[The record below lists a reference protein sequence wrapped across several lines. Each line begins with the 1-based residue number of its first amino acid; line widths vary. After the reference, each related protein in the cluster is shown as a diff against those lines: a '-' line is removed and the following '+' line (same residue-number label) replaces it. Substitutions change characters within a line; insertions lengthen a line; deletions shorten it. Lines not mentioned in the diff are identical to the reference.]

1 MVDSSFIS
9 LSGKLSICTEI
20 KKWKIRMEEC
30 ECFGE
35 SGSQHEKDENQRNCL
50 GMRPSKC
57 FSLQA
62 VT

>member
-1 MVDSSFIS
+1 
-9 LSGKLSICTEI
+9 
-20 KKWKIRMEEC
+20 MEEC
-30 ECFGE
+30 EHFGE
-35 SGSQHEKDENQRNCL
+35 SDSQHEKDENQRNYL